1 MEKNTP
7 RLEHQDISEIVKDVR
22 RIRREISAEFGH
34 DLGKFVA
41 YCQKVEEQLRASG
54 EYTFVE
60 TEPLTED
67 PEATEIIKT
76 EVAG

>member
-1 MEKNTP
+1 MEKNTT

-60 TEPLTED
+60 TEPPTQD
-67 PEATEIIKT
+67 SEATEIIKT
-76 EVAG
+76 EVAD